1 MKNLGKWSIAALCGI
16 LSMFLLTACGQQS
29 PSGTE
34 KGSSSQKEITLKVGA
49 SPVPHGEILN
59 SVKDQLSKEGIKLQ
73 VVEFT
78 DYVQPNMALNDGEL
92 DANFFQ
98 HQPYLD
104 QFNKDRG
111 TKLVSIGTVH
121 LEPMGLYSSK
131 ISSLS
136 GLPDGA
142 QIAIPNDPT
151 NGGRAL
157 LVLQSAG
164 LLKLKDGV
172 SITATPQDI
181 VSNPKNIKI
190 SELEAAQLPRSL
202 DDVDA
207 AVINVNYVLQAGIDP
222 HKALF
227 TEDSHSPY
235 ANIVAVRSGDENRPE
250 LKKLMDA
257 LHSPEVKSF
266 IQEKYKGAIVP
277 AF

>member
-1 MKNLGKWSIAALCGI
+1 MKKWYRWTAAAACGI
-16 LSMFLLTACGQQS
+16 FAAALLTACGQQA
-29 PSGTE
+29 PSGTGQ
-34 KGSSSQKEITLKVGA
+34 GSSSQKGVTLKIGA

-59 SVKDQLSKEGIKLQ
+59 TVKDRLAQEGIQLQ
-73 VVEFT
+73 IVEFT

-111 TKLVSIGTVH
+111 TKLVSMGTVH

-136 GLPDGA
+136 ELPEGA

-164 LLKLKDGV
+164 LLQLKEGV

-181 VSNPKNIKI
+181 VSNPKNIRI

-222 HKALF
+222 HQALF

-235 ANIVAVRSGDENRPE
+235 ANIIAVRAGDENRPE

-266 IQEKYKGAIVP
+266 IEEKYKGAIVP